1 MTAQT
6 IRCTVSQRSSIA
18 TTIRFEIANVKHKGH
33 HKMNGQGFHIYW
45 WPKNINSETSNK
57 ILDRLNSLNSAEE
70 LASVV
75 ATYAGRRVLSIRIA
89 QRIFGIKEELGR
101 FQDLRQVAAVPGI
114 GTKRFTSIINALN
127 GHV

>member
-1 MTAQT
+1 
-6 IRCTVSQRSSIA
+6 
-18 TTIRFEIANVKHKGH
+18 
-33 HKMNGQGFHIYW
+33 MNGQGFHIYW

-75 ATYAGRRVLSIRIA
+75 AAYAGRRVLSIRIA
-89 QRIFGIKEELGR
+89 QRIFGMKEELGR